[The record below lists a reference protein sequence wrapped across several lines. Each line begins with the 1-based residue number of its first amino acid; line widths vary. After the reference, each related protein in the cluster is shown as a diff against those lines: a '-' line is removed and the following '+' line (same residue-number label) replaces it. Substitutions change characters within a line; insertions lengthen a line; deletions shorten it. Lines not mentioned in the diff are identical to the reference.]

1 MNVSKSYNSFLSVA
15 LEESMNQALHD
26 IVNSGKIKNFDK
38 MNRTQQVTVLL
49 EQSPEK
55 IIMPM
60 KKYLTQCQK
69 NNPVLDI
76 KGIETEK
83 NVEHEK

>member
-1 MNVSKSYNSFLSVA
+1 MII
-15 LEESMNQALHD
+15 EESMNQALHD
-26 IVNSGKIKNFDK
+26 IVKSGKIKNFDK